1 MTTGPSRPTPGAHRS
16 AAAVAAAV
24 VLLLVALLGAGA
36 ARAQTT
42 TAPSSP
48 SSSSPAPPVTSAPS
62 TASEARPR
70 LRMVDQTPF
79 VAPTGAGATFVLRF
93 RVESAPPD
101 AHLLFR
107 LHPDVATSG
116 RIRFLDS
123 LRPQGLGRPQRT
135 IGPLPMDNL
144 PADRDGVRTATF
156 EIDATRQPLVGFQLG
171 REGVYPLAVSLREGE
186 EGADLDTMVTSII
199 RLPFAARNDN
209 PVFSFSLVLP
219 LHAPVGLQTDGT
231 TNLPADRAR
240 VLSGLTDT
248 LAAHPG
254 VPVTLVPTPETLDA
268 LAESGREGT
277 VNRLGS
283 ALTGRQLVSGPFVD
297 LDTGS
302 WVATGG
308 LEGELTRQLDEG
320 AVTLQRRLGRP
331 ADRATW
337 IVDATTTPE
346 ALAALHQRGVQ
357 RVVIPEDQL
366 LPLEGRGFDLT
377 LTRTFEVEASDG
389 ARLTAAMSDRSLRD
403 HLLDSDDPRLNAQ
416 HVLADLA
423 VLALDQPG
431 VPRGAVLALPDQL
444 TPPDFVDALLAA
456 FATPLPPDSVAKPLV
471 APVTLDG
478 LFATA
483 EPAGDQGGRTA
494 GGGSEPVLAR
504 GYLAAPPTSLGTYPT
519 QLALART
526 SVGGYRSMLS
536 PADAWR
542 ADPFDRLVAVSGARQ
557 FDARQRQD
565 HLDAAVAGVEGQAAL
580 ISLPE
585 QPQVTLTAEDGRIP
599 LAVQNDATYP
609 VTALLTITTDKLE
622 LPDGRSMVVTLQPGA
637 NRLDVPVKVR
647 ASGTIPVTVALSSP
661 DENLTLGTT
670 RFTVRSTAV
679 SGLGLVLSVAAGLFL
694 LVWWAR
700 HFRSTRRQHRLVSPG
715 HPSRRTSADDDAPA
729 PDPASV
735 ATDAAAPAG
744 GPGPHP

>member
-1 MTTGPSRPTPGAHRS
+1 MIQRRRPAAALA
-16 AAAVAAAV
+16 AAAVA
-24 VLLLVALLGAGA
+24 VLLAVLGPGLAAL
-36 ARAQTT
+36 AQTT
-42 TAPSSP
+42 TSTGSTTSTTTPAAAP
-48 SSSSPAPPVTSAPS
+48 TD
-62 TASEARPR
+62 ARPR

-79 VAPTGAGATFVLRF
+79 VSPTGAGATFVLRF
-93 RVESAPPD
+93 RVDSAPPD

-107 LHPDVATSG
+107 LFGDVAGSG

-123 LRPQGLGRPQRT
+123 LRPDGLGRPQRT
-135 IGPLPMDNL
+135 IGPLPLENL
-144 PADRDGVRTATF
+144 PADREGVRTATF
-156 EIDATRQPLVGFQLG
+156 EVDATRQPLVGFQLG
-171 REGVYPLAVSLREGE
+171 KEGVYPLAVSLREGDA
-186 EGADLDTMVTSII
+186 GADVDTMVTSII

-209 PVFSFSLVLP
+209 PVFAFSLVVP

-240 VLSGLTDT
+240 VLSALTDA

-254 VPVTLVPTPETLDA
+254 VPVTLEPTPETLDA
-268 LAESGREGT
+268 LAESGRDGT

-283 ALTGRQLVSGPFVD
+283 ALSGRQLVSGPFVD

-302 WVATGG
+302 WVAAPE
-308 LEGELTRQLDEG
+308 LDGELTRQLDEG
-320 AVTLQRRLGRP
+320 ALTLQRRLGRP

-337 IVDATTTPE
+337 IVDATTTPD
-346 ALAALHQRGVQ
+346 ALTALHRRGVQ
-357 RVVIPEDQL
+357 RVVVPEDQL
-366 LPLEGRGFDLT
+366 LPLQGRGFDVT

-431 VPRGAVLALPDQL
+431 VPRGAVLALPDAL
-444 TPPDFVDALLAA
+444 TPPDFVDALLTA

-483 EPAGDQGGRTA
+483 EPAGEQGGRTA
-494 GGGSEPVLAR
+494 GGGNEPVLVR

-526 SVGGYRSMLS
+526 SVGAYRSMLS
-536 PADAWR
+536 PADSWR
-542 ADPFDRLVAVSGARQ
+542 ADPYDRLLAVSGAQQ

-580 ISLPE
+580 VSLPE

-599 LAVQNDATYP
+599 LAVQNDAPYP
-609 VTALLTITTDKLE
+609 VTALLSITTDKLE

-647 ASGTIPVTVALSSP
+647 ASGTIPVAVTLTSP
-661 DENLTLGTT
+661 DENLPLGTT

-700 HFRSTRRQHRLVSPG
+700 HFRSTRRQHRLVSPS
-715 HPSRRTSADDDAPA
+715 HPSRRPGDGGDEPG
-729 PDPASV
+729 DPTTAEAGRV
-735 ATDAAAPAG
+735 DGAGATT
-744 GPGPHP
+744 GPQGHR